1 MTDQSI
7 QSVKRALSILGILS
21 RHPDGLGVTEI
32 ANKLDVAKS
41 TAFRLLFT
49 LLEEG
54 YVQKDPQTE
63 QYRLG
68 LKLLHLGNEVAK
80 SLDLRRV
87 AHPHLKKLVE
97 LTGETTHLAI
107 YDKGEIVYI
116 DKIESNA
123 TIRMYSQ
130 IGLRA
135 PAHCTGLGKA
145 ILSCLPEEEIDR
157 LIATKGLNKFTEN
170 TLVTKESLM
179 KALREAREAGYTF
192 DDEEHEL
199 GVRCAAAPIFNH
211 EGKVVAGVSIA
222 GPTTRLSRETVRR
235 FAPLVKAVALDISG
249 ELGFT
254 G

>member
-7 QSVKRALSILGILS
+7 QSVKRALNILSILS
-21 RHPDGLGVTEI
+21 RHPEGLGVTEI
-32 ANKLDVAKS
+32 AGKLDVAKS

-49 LLEEG
+49 LQEEG
-54 YVQKDPQTE
+54 YVQKDQQTD

-68 LKLLHLGNEVAK
+68 LRLLQLGNEVAK

-116 DKIESNA
+116 DKIESTA

-157 LIATKGLNKFTEN
+157 LIATKGLRKYTEN
-170 TLVTKESLM
+170 TLVTRETLLE
-179 KALREAREAGYTF
+179 ALRKAREDGYAF
-192 DDEEHEL
+192 DEEEHEL

-211 EGKVVAGVSIA
+211 EGKVVAGLSIA
-222 GPTTRLSRETVRR
+222 GPTTRLSKEKTRA
-235 FAPLVKAVALDISG
+235 FGPLVKQIALDVSR
-249 ELGFT
+249 ELGYE
-254 G
+254 